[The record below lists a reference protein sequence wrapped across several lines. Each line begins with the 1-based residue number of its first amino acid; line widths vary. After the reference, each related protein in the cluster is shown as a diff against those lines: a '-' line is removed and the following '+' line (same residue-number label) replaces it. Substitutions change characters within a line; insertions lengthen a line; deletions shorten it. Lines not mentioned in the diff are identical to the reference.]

1 MLHLVL
7 QWILAAQPLPAA
19 AATTPLDAPIAT
31 ARIESISPDLDGR
44 GGTLTTRAI
53 ALDGSREMFAFG
65 GKRCRAHKIEE
76 AVLTQLFEAMRQRQG
91 VTVTAAGGGDVPCLA
106 QVTFFAPEA

>member
-7 QWILAAQPLPAA
+7 QWILAAQPPHGAA
-19 AATTPLDAPIAT
+19 APSSLDAPLAT

-44 GGTLTTRAI
+44 GGTLTTRSI
-53 ALDGSREMFAFG
+53 ALDGSRGTYGFG
-65 GKRCRAHKIEE
+65 GKRCRAHKIEA

-91 VTVTAAGGGDVPCLA
+91 VTVTAVGGGDVPCLA
-106 QVTFFAPEA
+106 QVTFFAPDA